1 MRKNSMSP
9 DFKIKLV
16 KEYLAGRGGY
26 KSIALK
32 YGIGRGTLRKWIWQ
46 YESMGSEAFIRDSNK
61 SYPVQLKES
70 VVVEYL
76 ETSASQSDICKKY
89 KILSTCTLRTWI
101 KKYNSHEKFK
111 SAIGGRVMTKGRKTT
126 YEERIEIV
134 AYCTVRSMMMTMP
147 GQQNISMSHISRCI
161 HGCGNIMHSG
171 LTVWWTGADA
181 RSRKKKCPNWKDCVQ
196 RTGYS
201 KPRTEERNSRISS

>member
-61 SYPVQLKES
+61 SYPVQLKEF
-70 VVVEYL
+70 
-76 ETSASQSDICKKY
+76 T
-89 KILSTCTLRTWI
+89 
-101 KKYNSHEKFK
+101 
-111 SAIGGRVMTKGRKTT
+111 
-126 YEERIEIV
+126 
-134 AYCTVRSMMMTMP
+134 
-147 GQQNISMSHISRCI
+147 
-161 HGCGNIMHSG
+161 
-171 LTVWWTGADA
+171 
-181 RSRKKKCPNWKDCVQ
+181 
-196 RTGYS
+196 
-201 KPRTEERNSRISS
+201 